1 MPLIDPED
9 KTPQAKFECR
19 LRTDEILDIQLYAK
33 AIHSSPD
40 YVVSQALRK
49 LFGDKEFQSWK
60 DANKTEM
67 EALAVASEPKSGSRK
82 QQKSRKT
89 GEAAA

>member
-33 AIHSSPD
+33 AIDSSPD
-40 YVVSQALRK
+40 YVVAQALRK

-60 DANKTEM
+60 EANK
-67 EALAVASEPKSGSRK
+67 A
-82 QQKSRKT
+82 
-89 GEAAA
+89 EAATLAILAAPKEASVKRRKARKEAGAAA